1 MRGVLIAVVA
11 ILGGCMAAGA
21 ARADAAGRPG
31 VAALQVALRAA
42 GTYGG
47 GVDGIAGAG
56 TRAGT
61 IAVQR
66 RHGLVADGVAGR
78 ATRRALGRAGRL
90 GGSVLQTGR
99 SGWDVAA
106 LQFSLE
112 VHGFPSG
119 PVDGGYGARTAAAV
133 QRFQAYAG
141 LGADGVAGPVT
152 RRALR
157 GPPPRSV
164 LRFASPARGLI
175 GDGFGPRGNGFHP
188 GIDFPLPFGTP
199 VRAAGRGCVVWAGW
213 QAGGYGNLVVIRHR
227 AGMTSLYAHLQ
238 RVDVGVGRCLVAGVQ
253 VGTVGTTGFSTGPHL
268 HFELRLRGAAV
279 DPRSGL

>member
-1 MRGVLIAVVA
+1 MGTRRTALGATVAVLLLAGA
-11 ILGGCMAAGA
+11 GTARAAG
-21 ARADAAGRPG
+21 DPQ

-42 GTYGG
+42 GTYSGS
-47 GVDGIAGAG
+47 VDGLAGPA

-61 IAVQR
+61 VAVQR
-66 RHGLVADGVAGR
+66 RRGLVADGVAGP
-78 ATRRALGRAGRL
+78 ATRRALGRAGRSA
-90 GGSVLQTGR
+90 GGVLRVGR

-106 LQFSLE
+106 LQFALAI
-112 VHGFPSG
+112 HGFPSG

-133 QRFQAYAG
+133 QRFQAYAT
-141 LGADGVAGPVT
+141 LGADGVAGPAT

-164 LRFASPARGLI
+164 LRFAPPARGLI
-175 GDGFGPRGNGFHP
+175 GDTFGPRGTGFHP
-188 GIDFPLPFGTP
+188 GVDYPLPYGAT
-199 VRAAGRGCVVWAGW
+199 VRAAGRGCVVSAGFRSD
-213 QAGGYGNLVVIRHR
+213 GYGNRVVLRHR

-238 RVDVGVGRCLVAGVQ
+238 RVSVGVGRCLTAGVQ
-253 VGTVGTTGFSTGPHL
+253 IGTVGSSGFSSGPHL